1 MERIKYETITGM
13 HFEATTKCG
22 ALCAMCG
29 RNFKGKVRENLPLT
43 ELTLNDCKQIF
54 EPNFIKQLQFI
65 SICGVYGDPIYAS
78 EIIEII
84 DYFYKCN
91 GSLTINFYTNG
102 SIHSRL
108 WWGRLAK
115 SIKRGYVIFGIDGIG
130 ETHSIHRCNTD
141 YYKVIENAKSYID
154 AGGKAKWD
162 FIVFRHNEHQIDTAR
177 EISEKLGFSSFQ
189 LKKTSRFFKQLYEE
203 DSQLDSTFS
212 EYGKHPIFNP
222 NGEII
227 DYLELPHNKKYV
239 NHSEEQLLKLIKT
252 YGSLENYFNRTR
264 IDCQAINTKG
274 VFVSAL
280 GEVYPCC
287 TVYQQV
293 CYGSIYNVQDD
304 RELNEYKIYKNCN
317 LSAFDHSIKEII
329 EGDFFN
335 QLQNNWFLPSL
346 KAGKP
351 KSCCRS
357 CGVEL
362 NMHMAQHTDN

>member
-29 RNFKGKVRENLPLT
+29 RNFKGKVREDLPLT

-108 WWGRLAK
+108 WWRRLAK

-154 AGGKAKWD
+154 ADHLLGIGKRQCHRLLDHDVA
-162 FIVFRHNEHQIDTAR
+162 T
-177 EISEKLGFSSFQ
+177 GF
-189 LKKTSRFFKQLYEE
+189 
-203 DSQLDSTFS
+203 DSLNGHCCMQAVRGTNIYDI
-212 EYGKHPIFNP
+212 YGN
-222 NGEII
+222 
-227 DYLELPHNKKYV
+227 
-239 NHSEEQLLKLIKT
+239 
-252 YGSLENYFNRTR
+252 
-264 IDCQAINTKG
+264 
-274 VFVSAL
+274 SAL
-280 GEVYPCC
+280 
-287 TVYQQV
+287 Q
-293 CYGSIYNVQDD
+293 
-304 RELNEYKIYKNCN
+304 
-317 LSAFDHSIKEII
+317 
-329 EGDFFN
+329 
-335 QLQNNWFLPSL
+335 
-346 KAGKP
+346 
-351 KSCCRS
+351 
-357 CGVEL
+357 
-362 NMHMAQHTDN
+362 